1 MITLAPEGP
10 AGSKHIVDLSQLE
23 KGCASRIR
31 PLAAAFGANTNS
43 HIAALFHRFCG
54 QQLHRVVQQKV
65 NSGM

>member
-31 PLAAAFGANTNS
+31 PLAASFGASTNQ
-43 HIAALFHRFCG
+43 HIAALLHRFRG
-54 QQLHRVVQQKV
+54 QQLHLVQQKV
-65 NSGM
+65 SSGL